1 MRLLDDKRKV
11 KTVRVLVYPNITYQK
26 DLSKDSYIQVIK
38 QQISLLNEIRDDL
51 WFYVILPTRRRSKN
65 NPNGSFETLLDF
77 PNVKQWYI
85 TIPKYPPAMRSH
97 FNVCNMQKMLD
108 KGLDFDLV
116 MSHLPEHTHALENTM
131 YNLTHHVP
139 PVFGYCHWFDLKNVV
154 TWSKDSFLQN
164 VTGLLEMDRCYLNT
178 QHQKDMVLNQARET
192 FNDDTID
199 RLNNILEVQ
208 HLGIYK
214 EDIVSNINDKPEKV
228 IVFNHRPDTY
238 KHFNQFIAV
247 TDKLW
252 KMRQDFTVWVPLLDA
267 GNHDEEN
274 RFREYVDVKKSD
286 NTVSKKMNYY
296 NQLKKCYMGF
306 SPKQKYGG
314 WSVATTDGMM
324 NGVPYIMYDDTYY
337 KELYPH
343 GDFFENDHEALM
355 LLNTYLDD
363 PKYRNEEA
371 QKSLDYM
378 SSSMVYKN
386 EIIKMSEYM
395 DDLLARQ
402 KVMRATKI
410 LSDTETDKLEK
421 IIEFIKK
428 GPVTKKELMEFVGW
442 GRGIKWS
449 PYRRA
454 LMNHP
459 NIFDVMDEYPMYI
472 WRDVNG

>member
-1 MRLLDDKRKV
+1 MNLFNLEERNV
-11 KTVRVLVYPNITYQK
+11 KTVRILVYPNITFQE
-26 DLSKDSYIQVIK
+26 DLDKDSYIQVIK
-38 QQISLLNEIRDDL
+38 NQISLLNQIRDDL
-51 WFYVILPTRRRSKN
+51 WFYLILPRHVTSLA
-65 NPNGSFETLLDF
+65 FD
-77 PNVKQWYI
+77 NVTQWYVPLP
-85 TIPKYPPAMRSH
+85 TYPQTMRSH
-97 FNVCNMQKMLD
+97 FDVFKMQKMLH

-131 YNLTHHVP
+131 YNVTHHMP

-208 HLGIYK
+208 HLGVYR
-214 EDIVSNINDKPEKV
+214 EDIVSNINDKPDKV

-267 GNHDEEN
+267 GNHDTAN
-274 RFREYVDVKKSD
+274 RFREYVDVEKSD
-286 NTVSKKMNYY
+286 STVSEKMNYY

-371 QKSLDYM
+371 QKALDYM

-386 EIIKMSEYM
+386 EIINMSEYM
-395 DDLLARQ
+395 DDLLNRQ
-402 KVMRATKI
+402 KVM
-410 LSDTETDKLEK
+410 SDTDKLKE

-428 GPVTKKELMEFVGW
+428 GAATKQQIMDYLGW

-459 NIFDVMDEYPMYI
+459 NIFDVMDEYPTYI
-472 WRDVNG
+472 WVE